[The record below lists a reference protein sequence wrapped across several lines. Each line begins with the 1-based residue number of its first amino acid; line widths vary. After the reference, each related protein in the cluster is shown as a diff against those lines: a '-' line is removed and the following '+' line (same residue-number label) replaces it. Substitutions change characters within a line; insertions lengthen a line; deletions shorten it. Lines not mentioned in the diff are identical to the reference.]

1 MKKHSEGRLVSPAT
15 DEKSDNIIGERFA
28 DIEMLRYHLKGF
40 ERLTARQRAYIYC
53 LSEAALSGR
62 DITTAQFGRDNI
74 ALRKTLE
81 AIYTTY
87 TGDRESDD
95 FRAFTVYLK
104 RVWFA
109 NGVHHHYGSDK
120 FQPEFSEDFFLNAM
134 SSLPNDMLPLRKDE
148 TREQLTQRL
157 RTLIFD
163 PNVQPIRT
171 NRRKGDDL
179 VLTSAVTYY
188 EGVTQK
194 EAERYYADLEQ
205 ANDGI
210 TTEPPSYGLNT
221 RLIKKGD
228 EIEEIMCSAGSLY
241 AEPIRRIISWLEQAK
256 RYAENEKQ
264 CEIIDLL
271 VDYYVTGDVRTFDR
285 FSIEWVKETAG
296 QVDFINGFI
305 EVYSDPLGI
314 KGSWEGFVS
323 YKDIESSERAATI
336 SRNAQWFEDHSPV
349 DPQFKKKEVRGIT
362 ANVVC
367 AAMLGGDEYPSSAIG
382 INLPNADWI
391 RAQYGSKSVTICNL
405 TEAYDRAA
413 HGNGFREEFVIDKET
428 YDMIERYG
436 DKSDDL
442 HTDLHEC
449 LGHGS
454 GRLSDGVGANALG
467 EYGNAIEEA
476 RADLFALYYIADRK
490 LVDLGL
496 LPDDTAYKS
505 QYYTYMMNG
514 LLTQLTRI
522 EPGHCIEEAHMRN
535 RALIARWALAHAEG
549 AVELV
554 SSEGK
559 TYVRINDYEKLRT
572 LFARLLAE
580 IQRTKS
586 EGDYDS
592 ARYYIETYATHVE
605 TELHEEIRRRYVAL
619 NLAPYKGFINPRLTP
634 IRCDRGD
641 IVDVIVDYSETYE
654 QQMLRYSKEYG
665 FL

>member
-1 MKKHSEGRLVSPAT
+1 M
-15 DEKSDNIIGERFA
+15 SDFVAERFA
-28 DIEMLRYHLKGF
+28 DIEMLRYRLKGF

-74 ALRKTLE
+74 TLRKVIE

-87 TGDRESDD
+87 DGDRTSDD

-104 RVWFA
+104 RIWFA
-109 NGVHHHYGSDK
+109 NGIHHHYGSYK
-120 FQPEFSEDFFLNAM
+120 FPPGFSEDFFRGAM
-134 SSLPNDMLPLRKDE
+134 SSLPDDALPLKDGE
-148 TREQLTQRL
+148 TREQLTERL
-157 RTLIFD
+157 VGVVFD
-163 PNVQPIRT
+163 ESIQPMRT
-171 NRRKGDDL
+171 NKRKGDDL
-179 VLTSAVTYY
+179 VLTSSVTYY
-188 EGVTQK
+188 EGVTQ
-194 EAERYYADLEQ
+194 EDAERYYSRPKRSYDTSAI
-205 ANDGI
+205 G
-210 TTEPPSYGLNT
+210 PPSHGLNT
-221 RLIKKGD
+221 RLLSEGGCIK
-228 EIEEIMCSAGSLY
+228 EQVCSANGLY
-241 AEPIRRIISWLEQAK
+241 AAPIRHIVAWLEQAK
-256 RYAENEKQ
+256 HYAENERQ
-264 CEIIDLL
+264 RNAITLL
-271 VDYYVTGDVRTFDR
+271 IDYYVTGDVRTFDR
-285 FSIEWVKETAG
+285 FSVEWVQATEG
-296 QVDFINGFI
+296 EVDFINGFI

-323 YKDIESSERAATI
+323 YKDAESTERAATI

-349 DPQFKKKEVRGIT
+349 APQFKKQRVCGVT

-391 RAQYGSKSVTICNL
+391 RAEYGSKSVTICNL

-413 HGNGFREEFVIDKET
+413 HGNGFREEFVIDKDT
-428 YDMIERYG
+428 YDLIERYG
-436 DKSDDL
+436 DLCDDL

-454 GRLSDGVGANALG
+454 GRLLDGVSPNALG

-476 RADLFALYYIADRK
+476 RADLFALYYIADDK
-490 LVDLGL
+490 LVELAL
-496 LPDDTAYKS
+496 LPDGEAYKS

-535 RALIARWALAHAEG
+535 RAMIARWVLAHAEG
-549 AVELV
+549 AVEV
-554 SSEGK
+554 VTSGGK
-559 TYVRINDYEKLRT
+559 SYVRINDYVALRA

-580 IQRTKS
+580 IQRVKS
-586 EGDYDS
+586 EGDYDC

-605 TELHEEIRRRYVAL
+605 PTLHAEIRRRYAAL
-619 NLAPYKGFINPRLTP
+619 NLAPYKGFINPRLMP
-634 IRCDRGD
+634 VRSQSGD
-641 IVDVIVDYSETYE
+641 IIDVTVDYSETYE